1 MSAGRGW
8 IAVVAVMLG
17 RNNPLYAGA
26 ACVLFGFA
34 DAIGVNLQSWVSPIS
49 SRTLRPMSR
58 LCLRSSSLIAT
69 KFAPRNDQY
78 NRWGQRWKT
87 KTGEWDRLAHH
98 HLAIALDA
106 VACCDG

>member
-1 MSAGRGW
+1 
-8 IAVVAVMLG
+8 
-17 RNNPLYAGA
+17 
-26 ACVLFGFA
+26 
-34 DAIGVNLQSWVSPIS
+34 
-49 SRTLRPMSR
+49 MSR

-87 KTGEWDRLAHH
+87 KTREWDRRAHH

-106 VACCDG
+106 VAAATGSGWRDTGHIYTETGGAPRPLIAAKKFAMKRGRSMSMHTSTLCRET